1 MFFRWI
7 YAKKRKKRE
16 HEGAYTMKYT
26 GTKRA
31 LEPKGSLTVTAW
43 KVDNRKELQSRELRV
58 AIDCISMERDSL
70 LQICS
75 ICEYDE
81 EKIKEKIYKIIGERG
96 KLHNPYTESGGL
108 FSGIVEEIAE
118 DFQGERALKPGD
130 RVVSMT
136 TLTALPCYLESIES
150 IDYEY
155 GLLRCKGYAIC
166 FETTLLREANQFEP
180 RQIKHLLRA
189 LNEEGNFWGISE
201 MLTSMRADNCVI
213 IGNSLVEIILYARM
227 LKNRNPD
234 VIITCLFESSRGGS
248 LQGEETALLAAI
260 GSLVSHI
267 MFLPMNLPLETAHAV
282 FEAQRHKP
290 VDVVINLE
298 EIKGCES
305 VAALLVCSGG
315 LVCHTNIG
323 NAYSKGMLIAD
334 SLGKEVVN
342 YALDGV
348 CAHTFDYAMQL
359 VVSTQAVFANLD
371 DFYAK
376 SQINHLKKRKPA
388 VMKEERTQMAAKQID
403 GFLYMSPATELM
415 VEEVLNVAQYDCNV
429 IIQGETGVGKE
440 KVFDLLQQNSPRRS
454 QPCVKINCATIQENL
469 AESEFFGY
477 EKGSFT
483 GAATSGKEGYF
494 EIANNGTLF
503 LDEIGS
509 LPLAM
514 QSKLLRVLQENSFYR
529 VGGTT
534 PKNVNVRVICANNIP
549 LQKLVNEGK
558 FREDL
563 YYRLNICCINVPPL
577 RERPEDIECLA
588 AAFIDHYSL
597 KYGIQKTFTPEAYQ
611 KLEEYH
617 WPGNVRELE
626 NTVHRLYISER
637 ERQIGEDAVDE
648 LLNVNVYNE
657 SMIDLKREVR
667 REESLDFN
675 KIMDE
680 QEKKLIAYAL
690 KKEGTTRK
698 AAEFLNIPQ
707 TTLARKKIKH
717 QL

>member
-1 MFFRWI
+1 MLFFRWI

-16 HEGAYTMKYT
+16 NEGVYTMKYT

-118 DFQGERALKPGD
+118 DFHGERALKPGD

-150 IDYEY
+150 IDFEY
-155 GLLRCKGYAIC
+155 GFLRCKGYAIC
-166 FETTLLREANQFEP
+166 FETTLLREINQFEP

-282 FEAQRHKP
+282 FEAQRYKP

-305 VAALLVCSGG
+305 VAALLVRSGG

-348 CAHTFDYAMQL
+348 CAHTFDYAM
-359 VVSTQAVFANLD
+359 
-371 DFYAK
+371 
-376 SQINHLKKRKPA
+376 
-388 VMKEERTQMAAKQID
+388 
-403 GFLYMSPATELM
+403 
-415 VEEVLNVAQYDCNV
+415 
-429 IIQGETGVGKE
+429 
-440 KVFDLLQQNSPRRS
+440 
-454 QPCVKINCATIQENL
+454 
-469 AESEFFGY
+469 
-477 EKGSFT
+477 
-483 GAATSGKEGYF
+483 
-494 EIANNGTLF
+494 
-503 LDEIGS
+503 
-509 LPLAM
+509 
-514 QSKLLRVLQENSFYR
+514 
-529 VGGTT
+529 
-534 PKNVNVRVICANNIP
+534 
-549 LQKLVNEGK
+549 
-558 FREDL
+558 
-563 YYRLNICCINVPPL
+563 
-577 RERPEDIECLA
+577 
-588 AAFIDHYSL
+588 
-597 KYGIQKTFTPEAYQ
+597 
-611 KLEEYH
+611 
-617 WPGNVRELE
+617 
-626 NTVHRLYISER
+626 
-637 ERQIGEDAVDE
+637 
-648 LLNVNVYNE
+648 
-657 SMIDLKREVR
+657 
-667 REESLDFN
+667 
-675 KIMDE
+675 
-680 QEKKLIAYAL
+680 
-690 KKEGTTRK
+690 
-698 AAEFLNIPQ
+698 
-707 TTLARKKIKH
+707 
-717 QL
+717 